1 MDIVSF
7 VMGMSAAGDKTE
19 LLENVEIPVDFSNG
33 NQTVEA
39 EEGKAIKSAVIQ
51 KPAELVAENIKENTT
66 IAGIAGTLPVYELTE
81 KNVGLDFSAG
91 DAVVMAENRKPFS
104 KVTINKPETL
114 VAENI
119 AKDIN
124 IAGIIGTLESGGG
137 EGDFTADRYF
147 EGGYAE
153 VNLPNAEAIKQ
164 YAFYQDK
171 ALTNI
176 VMPKVKSIG
185 NYAFQYCNNLTLTSL
200 PIGLTSIGDYAFQSC
215 SNLALTFLP
224 EGITSISNYAFRSC
238 GNLALTSLPEGIT
251 SIGDY
256 AFRECSKLTLT
267 SLPEGLTKLGSYAF
281 HSCSNLALTSLP
293 EGLAR
298 IDYGTFHGCSKLT
311 LTSLPE
317 SLTRIDSSAFQNCT
331 GLTSLTF
338 KATPTKIDVTA
349 FDYCSNLKTINVPWA
364 EGAVS
369 GAPWGATN
377 ATINY
382 NYTGG

>member
-7 VMGMSAAGDKTE
+7 AIGMSAAGDKTE

-81 KNVGLDFSAG
+81 KNVELDFSAG
-91 DAVVMAENRKPFS
+91 DAVVMAESRKPFS

-119 AKDIN
+119 AKNVN

-137 EGDFTADRYF
+137 DDIGAEKYL
-147 EGGYAE
+147 EEQVAE
-153 VNLPNAEAIKQ
+153 VVLPNAESIKP
-164 YAFYQDK
+164 YAFYYDTV
-171 ALTNI
+171 LTNI

-185 NYAFQYCNNLTLTSL
+185 
-200 PIGLTSIGDYAFQSC
+200 DYAFYGC
-215 SNLALTFLP
+215 T
-224 EGITSISNYAFRSC
+224 
-238 GNLALTSLPEGIT
+238 NLALTSLPSGVT
-251 SIGDY
+251 SIEKY
-256 AFRECSKLTLT
+256 SFRDCT
-267 SLPEGLTKLGSYAF
+267 
-281 HSCSNLALTSLP
+281 NLALTSLP
-293 EGLAR
+293 NGLTSMGEQA
-298 IDYGTFHGCSKLT
+298 FSGCTNLA
-311 LTSLPE
+311 LTSLPSGITKLE
-317 SLTRIDSSAFQNCT
+317 TSVFQNCTNLALTSLPSGIILNSNALRGCTNLTFKTLPSRIYTMSASFYGCT
-331 GLTSLTF
+331 GLTSITFEGKPDSLHSNTFPGCTNLT
-338 KATPTKIDVTA
+338 
-349 FDYCSNLKTINVPWA
+349 TINVPWA
-364 EGAVS
+364 EGEVKN
-369 GAPWGATN
+369 APWGATN